1 MNLNESKLWK
11 EIHQQDECVRECLKY
26 NLPILKEIFA
36 ARGSSEHAAQVAKY
50 VFEIYTDMFVN
61 IAAPSITTCYQGH
74 VNYQNALVVGIS
86 QSGGA
91 QDVYQVMKKCVDD
104 GGICVSITNEPK
116 CLMSTIGHYQLNNHC
131 GIETSITAAKS
142 YITQ

>member
-1 MNLNESKLWK
+1 
-11 EIHQQDECVRECLKY
+11 
-26 NLPILKEIFA
+26 
-36 ARGSSEHAAQVAKY
+36 
-50 VFEIYTDMFVN
+50 MFVN

-104 GGICVSITNEPK
+104 GGICVSITNEPE
-116 CLMSTIGHYQLNNHC
+116 CLMSTIGHYQLKNHC
-131 GIETSITAAKS
+131 GIETRITAAKS

>member
-26 NLPILKEIFA
+26 NLPILKEIAFNIKQRNIKNIIFA

-104 GGICVSITNEPK
+104 GDRLHNE
-116 CLMSTIGHYQLNNHC
+116 
-131 GIETSITAAKS
+131 
-142 YITQ
+142 